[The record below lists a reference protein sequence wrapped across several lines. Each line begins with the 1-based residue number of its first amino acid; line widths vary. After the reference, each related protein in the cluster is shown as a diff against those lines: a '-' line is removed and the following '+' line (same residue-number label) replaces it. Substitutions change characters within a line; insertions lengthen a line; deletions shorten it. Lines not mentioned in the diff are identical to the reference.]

1 MNGQV
6 LAVVKAEAVEK
17 GILHPLPSLRCIL
30 EDVGVKGIATAL
42 WPSEE
47 FLWIRVTG

>member
-42 WPSEE
+42 WPLKSFCGSE
-47 FLWIRVTG
+47 